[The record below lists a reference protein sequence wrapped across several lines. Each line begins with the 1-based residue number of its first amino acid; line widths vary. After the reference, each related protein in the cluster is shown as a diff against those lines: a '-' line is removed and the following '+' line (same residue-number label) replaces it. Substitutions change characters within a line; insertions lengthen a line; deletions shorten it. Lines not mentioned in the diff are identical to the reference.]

1 MARQQIKDEYQI
13 LGEIG
18 SGGMATV
25 YKAIQRSLDRP
36 VAIKE
41 LKKAFHADEQIVRR
55 FERESRVAASLQH
68 ENIVH
73 IYDYWNK
80 PTYAIVMEYV
90 DGTNLAEVIEK
101 SGALP
106 VDVGIMIAIQVCS
119 ALDYAHM
126 RGLVHRDIKPGNI
139 MIKRNGEVKLLA
151 FGIAHTKH
159 LDALTLPGMLI
170 GTPAYMSPEQ
180 VIGQP
185 LDVRSDIFSFG
196 IVLYEMLT
204 GAKPFTDEDTRAV
217 TAKIMK
223 DDYRSPRRVNKD
235 IPRRLQCIIRK
246 CLRKKPGRRF
256 ASMLEV
262 EKKLGKRL
270 AGRTTKAASLHRIA
284 DYLVS
289 RKLFAA
295 APEQETIVVTGKPV
309 MPARLRTTIIAGSML
324 LLLGA
329 GAGAYYY
336 YRTSQEQSA
345 VQPVPVSPG
354 ISAPLVTRPQT
365 TTAPTATTMPAPSAM
380 PTVTS
385 PPLSTPMVTT
395 RPTRT
400 SPPLSVVKKPN
411 RPAPE
416 REKTTASK
424 KKKKKTVP
432 VN

>member
-1 MARQQIKDEYQI
+1 MARQQIKDEYQV

-41 LKKAFHADEQIVRR
+41 LKKSYHADDQIVRR

-73 IYDYWNK
+73 IYDYWSK

-126 RGLVHRDIKPGNI
+126 RGLVHRDIKPSNI
-139 MIKRNGEVKLLA
+139 MIKRNGEVKLMD
-151 FGIAHTKH
+151 FGIAHAKH
-159 LDALTLPGMLI
+159 LDVLTLPGMLL

-180 VIGQP
+180 ILGQP
-185 LDVRSDIFSFG
+185 LDVRSDVFSFG

-223 DDYRSPRRVNKD
+223 DDYPSPRRINRD

-246 CLRKKPGRRF
+246 CLRKKPKRRF
-256 ASMLEV
+256 GSMLDV
-262 EKKLGKRL
+262 EKKLGRRL

-284 DYLVS
+284 EYLVS
-289 RKLFAA
+289 RKLFEA
-295 APEQETIVVTGKPV
+295 APEQETIVITGKPKV
-309 MPARLRTTIIAGSML
+309 SARFRNAVIAGSML

-329 GAGAYYY
+329 WAGAYYY
-336 YRTSQEQSA
+336 TRTMQGQGVEQPLPA
-345 VQPVPVSPG
+345 LRV
-354 ISAPLVTRPQT
+354 APLVTQPLTTPTPT
-365 TTAPTATTMPAPSAM
+365 TTVMPLPSGM
-380 PTVTS
+380 PTVTVPPVSS
-385 PPLSTPMVTT
+385 PAITT
-395 RPTRT
+395 KPTQT
-400 SPPLSVVKKPN
+400 SPPASVGQKQTQ
-411 RPAPE
+411 
-416 REKTTASK
+416 TTADRKKTAAPK
-424 KKKKKTVP
+424 KKKKKTLP
-432 VN
+432 AN

>member
-1 MARQQIKDEYQI
+1 MARQQIKDEYQV

-25 YKAIQRSLDRP
+25 YKAIQKSLDRP

-41 LKKAFHADEQIVRR
+41 LKKAYHADEQIVRR
-55 FERESRVAASLQH
+55 FERESRMAASLQH

-106 VDVGIMIAIQVCS
+106 VDVAIMIAIQVCS

-126 RGLVHRDIKPGNI
+126 RGLVHRDIKPSNI
-139 MIKRNGEVKLLA
+139 MIKRNGEVKLMD

-180 VIGQP
+180 IIGQP

-223 DDYRSPRRVNKD
+223 DNYPAPRRINSD
-235 IPRRLQCIIRK
+235 IPRRLQCIINK
-246 CLRKKPGRRF
+246 CLRKKPKRRYG
-256 ASMLEV
+256 SMLEV
-262 EKKLGKRL
+262 EKRLGRRL

-284 DYLVS
+284 EYLVS
-289 RKLFAA
+289 RKLFEA
-295 APEQETIVVTGKPV
+295 APEQETIVITGKPR
-309 MPARLRTTIIAGSML
+309 MSARMRNSLVAGSLL
-324 LLLGA
+324 LLLGG
-329 GAGAYYY
+329 GAGAYYQY
-336 YRTSQEQSA
+336 TRTMQERGGPQ
-345 VQPVPVSPG
+345 QPPALPAAP
-354 ISAPLVTRPQT
+354 APLVARPQT
-365 TTAPTATTMPAPSAM
+365 APTPTAATTLVPPAIPTVTTPPLSPPVVTTKPAPS
-380 PTVTS
+380 VGQRS
-385 PPLSTPMVTT
+385 GQTT
-395 RPTRT
+395 Q
-400 SPPLSVVKKPN
+400 LKKG
-411 RPAPE
+411 APV
-416 REKTTASK
+416 K
-424 KKKKKTVP
+424 KKKKKTSSA
-432 VN
+432 N